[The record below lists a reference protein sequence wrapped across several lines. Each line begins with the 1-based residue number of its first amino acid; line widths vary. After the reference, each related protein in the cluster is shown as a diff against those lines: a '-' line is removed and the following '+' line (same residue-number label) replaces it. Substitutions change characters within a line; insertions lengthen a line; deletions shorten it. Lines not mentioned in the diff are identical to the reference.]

1 MEQDIEPNNV
11 TIIIP
16 TLNEEDGI
24 GKVIDAFREQG
35 YTNILVID
43 GNSRDRTREVAKEK
57 GATVV
62 VQSGKGKGQAVA
74 EAFSLVETEIAVLI
88 DGDGTYDPYDIEK
101 MLEPIR
107 KGIADHVIGNRL
119 INYEDEAFTR
129 LNVIGNKILNWLFRV
144 TYGVELYDILSGYR
158 ALTKDV
164 YKSINLTK
172 HGFEVETELTVETLA
187 NGFRIIEV
195 PVNYYKRH
203 GKTKLSPLGD
213 GLRIGR
219 AIIEMLVR
227 YNPAKYL
234 YFLGGLFLLLGLIA
248 GTYVVV
254 EWFKHVSH
262 NLLAI
267 VTAILILGGIQFL
280 AIGFVMSY
288 LFKASLEIKRGIRE
302 VKLTRTNNEQ
312 KEVIPI
318 ESGNVHE
325 YPCTGS
331 LLQEHCE

>member
-1 MEQDIEPNNV
+1 MRLMEQDIEPNNV

-16 TLNEEDGI
+16 TLNEEDSI
-24 GKVIDAFREQG
+24 GDVIDSFKEAG

-62 VQSGKGKGQAVA
+62 VQSGRGKGQAVA
-74 EAFSLVETEIAVLI
+74 EAFALVGTDVVVLI

-101 MLEPIR
+101 MLKPIER
-107 KGIADHVIGNRL
+107 GIADHVIGNRL
-119 INYEDEAFTR
+119 INYEEGAFTR

-144 TYGVELYDILSGYR
+144 TYDVELYDILSGYR

-164 YKSINLTK
+164 YKSVNLTK

-187 NGFRIIEV
+187 NGFRIVEV
-195 PVNYYKRH
+195 PINYYKRH
-203 GKTKLSPLGD
+203 GETKLSPLGD

-234 YFLGGLFLLLGLIA
+234 YLLGGLFLLLGLIT

-254 EWFKHVSH
+254 EWFRHISH
-262 NLLAI
+262 NLLAV

-280 AIGFVMSY
+280 AIGFVVSY
-288 LFKASLEIKRGIRE
+288 LFKASLEIKRKIKRLEKRGY
-302 VKLTRTNNEQ
+302 Q
-312 KEVIPI
+312 
-318 ESGNVHE
+318 
-325 YPCTGS
+325 
-331 LLQEHCE
+331 

>member
-1 MEQDIEPNNV
+1 MADNGHRSMEGSEIIPEIPKEEV

-16 TLNEEDGI
+16 TLNEAKGI
-24 GKVIDAFREQG
+24 GKVIDAFKEQG
-35 YTNILVID
+35 YTNIFVID
-43 GNSRDRTREVAKEK
+43 GNSQDRTREIAKEK

-62 VQSGKGKGQAVA
+62 VQSGRGKGQAVA
-74 EAFSLVETEIAVLI
+74 EAFSLVNTDVVVLI
-88 DGDGTYDPYDIEK
+88 DGDGTYDPHDIEK

-119 INYEDEAFTR
+119 INYEKGAFTR

-158 ALTKDV
+158 ALTREV
-164 YKSINLTK
+164 YKSVNLTK

-187 NGFRIIEV
+187 NGFKIVEV
-195 PVNYYKRH
+195 PINYYKRH
-203 GKTKLSPLGD
+203 GETKLSPLGD
-213 GLRIGR
+213 GLKIGR

-234 YFLGGLFLLLGLIA
+234 YFLGGLFLLLGLII

-262 NLLAI
+262 DLLAI
-267 VTAILILGGIQFL
+267 VTAILVLGGIQFM

-288 LFKASLEIKRGIRE
+288 LFKASVEIKRGIRG
-302 VKLTRTNNEQ
+302 VKTKRRNRQ
-312 KEVIPI
+312 
-318 ESGNVHE
+318 
-325 YPCTGS
+325 
-331 LLQEHCE
+331 